1 MLADQPKDA
10 INICLRQ
17 LDDWQLA
24 VALARAIEPDTSGPL
39 LKWILDDTVIPLA
52 FEGGHRWLASWAF
65 WLVGKRDLSVRVLI
79 VCDIKRYM
87 GKYILTPQSPM
98 STVAHA
104 WSPTIQMAVGLS
116 ENDDPSL
123 LLLFQYLKSKSLQ
136 TAKGT
141 SEIPSKLEFDFV
153 LHNARVFFRMGQS
166 SASYAI
172 GTGN

>member
-24 VALARAIEPDTSGPL
+24 VALARAVEPDTNGPL
-39 LKWILDDTVIPLA
+39 LKWVLSDTVIPLA

-65 WLVGKRDLSVRVLI
+65 WLIGRRDLSVRVLI
-79 VCDIKRYM
+79 VSVL
-87 GKYILTPQSPM
+87 ILQCPEPAADSLQTPL
-98 STVAHA
+98 STVSAA
-104 WSPTIQMAVGLS
+104 WSATDPLTVGVS

-123 LLLFQYLKSKSLQ
+123 LLLFQYLKPKSLQ

-153 LHNARVFFRMGQS
+153 LHNARVFFRMGKS
-166 SASYAI
+166 C
-172 GTGN
+172 